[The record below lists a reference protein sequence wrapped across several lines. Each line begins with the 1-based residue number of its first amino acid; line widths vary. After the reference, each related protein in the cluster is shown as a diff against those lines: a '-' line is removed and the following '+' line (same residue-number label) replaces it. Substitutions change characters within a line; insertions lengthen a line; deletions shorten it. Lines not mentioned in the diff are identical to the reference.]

1 MKTWQSFIIV
11 LVTALC
17 FNCNSKATKPIVQIE
32 EGKIGMIGFGSLM
45 SKTSM
50 EGTLGRKYEDSV
62 YLVHL
67 EGYQRA
73 WNYYAPLKRKD
84 TEWFYVQDK
93 DTVPIDNI
101 IALNI
106 VTADDKKMNCAL
118 FFITPEELAQ
128 FDEREVGYNRVDVTN
143 SIKEYTFEGGK
154 VYAYKADEAH
164 TYDGKTPNTFL
175 PDGYLNLVTKACD
188 SIGKA
193 FRDEFEASTIPYD
206 PEKVAKRENVFMK
219 PKP

>member
-1 MKTWQSFIIV
+1 MKIFQSLLIV
-11 LVTALC
+11 LTTIL
-17 FNCNSKATKPIVQIE
+17 FLNCSNKAAKPTIQIE

-50 EGTLGRKYEDSV
+50 ERTLRRKYKDSV

-73 WNYYAPLKRKD
+73 WNYYTPFNRDEDWFHVQAID
-84 TEWFYVQDK
+84 TI
-93 DTVPIDNI
+93 PIDNI

-106 VTADDKKMNCAL
+106 MAAEGEKMNCAL

-128 FDEREVGYNRVDVTN
+128 FDEREVGYNRVDVTDN
-143 SIKEYTFEGGK
+143 IEEYAFKDGK
-154 VYAYKADEAH
+154 VYAYKADKDH
-164 TYDGKTPNTFL
+164 TYDGNNPNTFL
-175 PDGYLNLVTKACD
+175 PDGYLNLVTEACD
-188 SIGKA
+188 SIGKS

-206 PEKVAKRENVFMK
+206 PKKVAKRENVFMK
-219 PKP
+219 PRE